1 MRKVLRGIIVG
12 LCVMSAVSMTA
23 CNNKKDNNAEE
34 YTLVRNVEEGYAY
47 HALVAEIPADIDYGT
62 GEYEDNIINY
72 KNIEEKYYIG
82 PKNYVAISDDEFV
95 VYDRGGEQVVFWDVV
110 DGMKFYSV
118 KDLGVEGVYYDGY
131 DVLLK
136 CKDKEY
142 YPIKDDGTISKSPK
156 KDVIIEFGE
165 QEYIEKVED
174 GENKKVAVIYIDAEK
189 NVYTHELVY
198 LPEYDV
204 EYYEHRICKY
214 DKDGNRLGYAMY
226 YPDTH
231 VAEPEQSVIVTEN
244 GTIYRMACEQ
254 KEVKIYKVTLGTKD
268 NSHLGWKTKNYV
280 EKINGE
286 DKEDKEDNNSNNANN
301 SGSVSKPSTDD
312 ERYDFVWKNYNMN
325 GNTHQLLID
334 VLLRNE
340 EFIDTDN
347 DGKMTKLSEYKL
359 VDGSD
364 YRLKFYS
371 VLDADKDGYNEVF
384 IRQDN
389 DTFAV
394 FKYENNQVYS
404 YQIPSESF
412 LNVDGLMFENGT
424 YFVPKFTT
432 SGYTKKVLAHY
443 EENGD
448 EEIFYVGEKSVSRD
462 KYVEYTTG
470 KENKRSAYRFYV
482 ITDLEHFPIAE
493 EKFPRKFVMD
503 YKLESSVPQEIVDV
517 LLYNKEFTYN
527 SEYYAAN
534 DDNVIKVTKM
544 SEFKDI
550 YGSDPEAIRGVE
562 SYEVVDI
569 DQDGHSEVVAYLQY
583 PGDDVIVFHYENGV
597 VYGYK
602 FVFRAA
608 QWIAP
613 GGYLH
618 GTGGAANNE
627 TYTLVFNKDKYT
639 TKERCRTESD
649 GTYYVDEV
657 EVSREEYSKVY
668 EEVWGKG
675 ELQEYETLLMLLEMV
690 DKE

>member
-23 CNNKKDNNAEE
+23 CSDKKEDNAEE

-47 HALVAEIPADIDYGT
+47 HALAAEIPADIDYGT

-72 KNIEEKYYIG
+72 QTTEEKYYIG

-95 VYDRGGEQVVFWDVV
+95 VYDRGGEQVVFWDIV

-156 KDVIIEFGE
+156 KDVRIEFGE

-189 NVYTHELVY
+189 NFYTHELVY

-214 DKDGNRLGYAMY
+214 DKDGNRLGYAIY
-226 YPDTH
+226 DADDF
-231 VAEPEQSVIVTEN
+231 VAEPDQTVVVTKN
-244 GTIYRMACEQ
+244 GSIYRMSCEN
-254 KEVKIYKVTLGTKD
+254 KKVKIYKVTLGTKD
-268 NSHLGWKTKNYV
+268 RSDLKWKVKEYLEST
-280 EKINGE
+280 NGE
-286 DKEDKEDNNSNNANN
+286 KQEETNSNNVNN
-301 SGSVSKPSTDD
+301 SGSIHKPSADD
-312 ERYDFVWKNYNMN
+312 VRYEHIWKYYNIN

-334 VLLRNE
+334 VLLRNA

-347 DGKMTKLSEYKL
+347 GGKVTKLSEYKL
-359 VDGSD
+359 ADESD
-364 YRLKFYS
+364 YMVKYYS
-371 VLDADKDGYNEVF
+371 VLDVDKDGYNEVF
-384 IRQDN
+384 IRQRN
-389 DTFAV
+389 NTYTV
-394 FKYENNQVYS
+394 FKYEGNKVYS

-412 LNVDGLMFENGT
+412 LNVDGLMLENGT
-424 YFVPKFTT
+424 YFIPKFTT

-443 EENGD
+443 EENDD
-448 EEIFYVGEKSVSRD
+448 EQIFYVGDKSVSRD
-462 KYVEYTTG
+462 KYVEYTSG
-470 KENKRSAYRFYV
+470 SENERNATKFYA
-482 ITDLEHFPIAE
+482 ISDLVYFPIAE
-493 EKFPRKFVMD
+493 EKFARKYVMD
-503 YKLESSVPQEIVDV
+503 YKLEASVPQEIVDV
-517 LLYNKEFTYN
+517 LLYDKEFIYN
-527 SEYYAAN
+527 SEYYTSD
-534 DDNVIKVTKM
+534 DDNVIKTTKM
-544 SEFKDI
+544 SDFKDI

-618 GTGGAANNE
+618 GTGGAATNA

-639 TKERCRTESD
+639 TEYRCRTESD

-657 EVSREEYSKVY
+657 EVSREVYSKVY
-668 EEVWGKG
+668 DEVWGKG